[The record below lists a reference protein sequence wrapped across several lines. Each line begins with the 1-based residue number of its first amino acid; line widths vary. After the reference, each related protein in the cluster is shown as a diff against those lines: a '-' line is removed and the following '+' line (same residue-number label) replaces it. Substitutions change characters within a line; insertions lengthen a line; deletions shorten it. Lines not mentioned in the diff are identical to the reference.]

1 MFSLGISRHS
11 VYGVEQSFWKAR
23 NGLDIE
29 VGLKPKNLHWRIHI
43 CMHAIAMLHTLYSVV
58 EASLY

>member
-1 MFSLGISRHS
+1 M
-11 VYGVEQSFWKAR
+11 YGVEQSFWKAR

-29 VGLKPKNLHWRIHI
+29 VGLKPKNLHWRIHM